1 MKIIMNILLSI
12 LQKKTKLEKNF
23 FNVNK
28 IIFNKEFSRIKI
40 NSKNLKNKPNKNEK
54 FQTSKYL
61 RINPKS

>member
-1 MKIIMNILLSI
+1 MNILLSI

-40 NSKNLKNKPNKNEK
+40 NSKNLTNKPNKNEK